1 MLSILRLI
9 SLTGLPRL
17 VYRLVMD
24 RRVPLLTKLILPAAI
39 IYLISPIDLFPDF
52 LTPFGRIDDLLALIA
67 APILFV
73 ALAPRDV
80 VLEHLGRR
88 PGGEDEPSPVETT
101 GKVVDEEEADEQRR

>member
-17 VYRLVMD
+17 VFRLVLD

-39 IYLISPIDLFPDF
+39 IYVISPIDLFPDMI
-52 LTPFGRIDDLLALIA
+52 LPFGRIDDLLALII

-73 ALAPRDV
+73 ALSPRSV

-88 PGGEDEPSPVETT
+88 PDGGEAPPVDASA
-101 GKVVDEEEADEQRR
+101 KVVDEETDDPRT